1 MSLKTTRVRRKEGS
15 MGRVWNERDTGRD
28 RESEREM
35 CDKYREE
42 IKRERERKK
51 GKGKGKG
58 DDLSNWPLL
67 LSSLLCSSLL
77 FSRPF

>member
-1 MSLKTTRVRRKEGS
+1 MQRRSRRMSLKTTRVRRKEGS

-42 IKRERERKK
+42 IVRERERGRK
-51 GKGKGKG
+51 GKGKEKETI
-58 DDLSNWPLL
+58 
-67 LSSLLCSSLL
+67 
-77 FSRPF
+77 